1 MILSFNKNT
10 NDKLPL
16 VMTRMAPIKAR
27 NMLAIVYF
35 MGLALLKTHRIKIV
49 EVKGPAFGLIVRS
62 RGIGGDIMA
71 GLKSLVGGE
80 IKQYTAMLEDSRKEA
95 MDRMIK
101 NANEM
106 GANAIIM
113 MRYDS
118 GEIGTNMS
126 EIVAYGT
133 AVIVEKI

>member
-1 MILSFNKNT
+1 MEAM
-10 NDKLPL
+10 DVL
-16 VMTRMAPIKAR
+16 VVT
-27 NMLAIVYF
+27 
-35 MGLALLKTHRIKIV
+35 TEKIEGYRVV
-49 EVKGPAFGLIVRS
+49 EVKGPAYGLIVRS

-101 NANEM
+101 NANQM

-113 MRYDS
+113 MRFDS
-118 GEIGTNMS
+118 GEIGKNMS

-133 AVIVEKI
+133 AVVVAPVS

>member
-1 MILSFNKNT
+1 MMVVTTENIEG
-10 NDKLPL
+10 
-16 VMTRMAPIKAR
+16 
-27 NMLAIVYF
+27 Y
-35 MGLALLKTHRIKIV
+35 KIV
-49 EVKGPAFGLIVRS
+49 EVKGPTFGLIVRS
-62 RGIGGDIMA
+62 RGLGGDIMA

-101 NANEM
+101 NATQM

-118 GEIGTNMS
+118 GEIGKNMS
-126 EIVAYGT
+126 EIVSYGT
-133 AVIVEKI
+133 AVVVEKM

>member
-1 MILSFNKNT
+1 MSV
-10 NDKLPL
+10 L
-16 VMTRMAPIKAR
+16 VVT
-27 NMLAIVYF
+27 
-35 MGLALLKTHRIKIV
+35 TERIEGYKVV

-62 RGIGGDIMA
+62 RGLGGDIMA
-71 GLKSLVGGE
+71 GLKGLVGGE

-101 NANEM
+101 NANQM

-118 GEIGTNMS
+118 GEIGQNMS

-133 AVIVEKI
+133 AVVVERV

>member
-1 MILSFNKNT
+1 M
-10 NDKLPL
+10 L
-16 VMTRMAPIKAR
+16 VVTTENIEGYK
-27 NMLAIVYF
+27 V
-35 MGLALLKTHRIKIV
+35 V
-49 EVKGPAFGLIVRS
+49 EVKGPVYGLIVRS

-80 IKQYTAMLEDSRKEA
+80 IRQYTAMLEDSRKEA
-95 MDRMIK
+95 LDRMIK

-106 GANAIIM
+106 GANAIVM

-118 GEIGTNMS
+118 GQIGGNMS

-133 AVIVEKI
+133 AVVAEKLS